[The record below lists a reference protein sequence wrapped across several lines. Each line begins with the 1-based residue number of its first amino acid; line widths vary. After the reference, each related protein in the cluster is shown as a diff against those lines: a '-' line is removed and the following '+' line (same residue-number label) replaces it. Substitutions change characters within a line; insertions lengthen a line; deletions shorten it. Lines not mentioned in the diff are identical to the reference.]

1 MVPAIEARHARETA
15 PFPGES
21 ESLGVYVHFP
31 WCLQKCPYCD
41 FLSVAAPREAVP
53 HASYADAALSELAR
67 RRQDIGGR
75 LSSVF
80 FGGGTPSLW
89 NPVDLGRVLRAIRD
103 AFPGREEPEITVEC
117 NPSSFDEDR
126 GRALVDAGVNRVSIG
141 VQSLDRSRLQFLG
154 RLHDP
159 DGGLRAVEAALR
171 AGVPRVSA
179 DLIFGVAGQTPE
191 DAVREASAVADLG
204 VTHLSAY
211 ALTIERNTKFGALS
225 RKGLLPLLADDA
237 VAESFVSLHET
248 LTARGFAHYE
258 VSNYGIPGHFAR
270 HNLGY
275 WHGDDYLGLGC
286 GAWGTVTLGK
296 KRVRYRNTPVPDR
309 YVGSALEWPRAD
321 LTRAGAGELVS
332 ELEVLSPSTLLMER
346 LMLGLRLSEG
356 VDIEAAARGLGVD
369 PWPRERLRAVERLAS
384 RGRVVREGPRLRI
397 PHDAW
402 LLADGTIAEI
412 V

>member
-1 MVPAIEARHARETA
+1 MDAPGPSNIASFPRESA
-15 PFPGES
+15 
-21 ESLGVYVHFP
+21 SLGVYVHFP

-41 FLSVAAPREAVP
+41 FLSVAAPQEAVP
-53 HASYADAALSELAR
+53 HAAYADSLLSELTR
-67 RRQDIGGR
+67 RREEIRGGR
-75 LSSVF
+75 LSTVF

-89 NPVDLGRVLRAIRD
+89 NPADLGRVLRAIRN
-103 AFPGREEPEITVEC
+103 AFPSGDEPEITVEC

-126 GRALVDAGVNRVSIG
+126 ARALLDAGVNRVSIG
-141 VQSLDRSRLQFLG
+141 VQSLDRKRLEFLG
-154 RLHDP
+154 RLHDVG
-159 DGGLRAVEAALR
+159 GGLGAVEAALR

-179 DLIFGVAGQTPE
+179 DLIFGVAGQSTE

-211 ALTIERNTKFGALS
+211 ALTIEPGTRFGALS
-225 RKGLLPLLADDA
+225 RKGLLPLLGDDVVAD
-237 VAESFVSLHET
+237 SFVALHEA
-248 LTARGFAHYE
+248 LSSRGFVHYE
-258 VSNYGIPGHFAR
+258 VSNYGMPGHFAR

-296 KRVRYRNTPVPDR
+296 ERVRYRNTPVPDR
-309 YVGSALEWPRAD
+309 YVGSALEWAGTD
-321 LTRAGAGELVS
+321 LTRAGAGGLVS
-332 ELEVLSPSTLLMER
+332 ELEVLSPENRFVER
-346 LMLGLRLSEG
+346 LMLGLRLAEG
-356 VDIEAAARGLGVD
+356 VDVEAAARDTGVD
-369 PWPRERLRAVERLAS
+369 PWPAKRIRSVERLGS

-412 V
+412 A